1 MFCKKP
7 IAIAVAVSMLIA
19 TPVSANVGAGMNN
32 LFNSMGGFANATPP
46 TAYKGQTMNGY
57 SGGGFYARTPVKNYQ
72 LMTAQAPS
80 LNIGCGGIDFTAG
93 AFSHINGRP

>member
-32 LFNSMGGFANATPP
+32 LFNSVGGFANTTPP
-46 TAYKGQTMNGY
+46 TA
-57 SGGGFYARTPVKNYQ
+57 
-72 LMTAQAPS
+72 
-80 LNIGCGGIDFTAG
+80 
-93 AFSHINGRP
+93 